1 MIFKIFDLNFFCRRR
16 GLSWCTI
23 LLFAVVPLKPNCFW
37 TIIHR
42 KFPHGVGEESCC
54 SQYFTI
60 VFAFIFVAVTI
71 STQICFKAN
80 KETASNKKHF
90 ASIALP
96 ELILSLSDM
105 LTDFSNKIEH
115 SFSVSVLTCMW
126 HAKCL
131 QMVNHSVFQQEPLTN
146 HSAPDGSKSPCGCWS
161 VSPRAEFFKAGLM
174 RDLNSDLKASKAF
187 QF

>member
-1 MIFKIFDLNFFCRRR
+1 M
-16 GLSWCTI
+16 GW
-23 LLFAVVPLKPNCFW
+23 
-37 TIIHR
+37 
-42 KFPHGVGEESCC
+42 GGGEEESCC

-71 STQICFKAN
+71 STQICLVFLPFHLPCVTVSRPTKRLRA
-80 KETASNKKHF
+80 TKKHF
-90 ASIALP
+90 ASITLP

-105 LTDFSNKIEH
+105 LTDFTNKIEH

-131 QMVNHSVFQQEPLTN
+131 QMVNHSVFQQEPLIN
-146 HSAPDGSKSPCGCWS
+146 HSVPDGSKSPGGCWS

>member
-1 MIFKIFDLNFFCRRR
+1 MGWGRSHVA
-16 GLSWCTI
+16 LSI
-23 LLFAVVPLKPNCFW
+23 LPLYLPLSLSLSRFQP
-37 TIIHR
+37 
-42 KFPHGVGEESCC
+42 KFVSRP
-54 SQYFTI
+54 TKRLR
-60 VFAFIFVAVTI
+60 AT
-71 STQICFKAN
+71 
-80 KETASNKKHF
+80 KKHF

-105 LTDFSNKIEH
+105 LTDFTNKIEH

>member
-1 MIFKIFDLNFFCRRR
+1 M
-16 GLSWCTI
+16 
-23 LLFAVVPLKPNCFW
+23 PLKPNCFW
-37 TIIHR
+37 TIIHC
-42 KFPHGVGEESCC
+42 KFPHGVGGGGVMLLS
-54 SQYFTI
+54 
-60 VFAFIFVAVTI
+60 VFYHCICLYLCRCHDFNPNLYRFSPI
-71 STQICFKAN
+71 SPTLCHCFKAN
-80 KETASNKKHF
+80 KEIASNKKTFCQYCF
-90 ASIALP
+90 A

-105 LTDFSNKIEH
+105 LTDFTNKIEH

-131 QMVNHSVFQQEPLTN
+131 QMVNHSVFQQELLIN
-146 HSAPDGSKSPCGCWS
+146 HSAPDGSKSPGGSWS